1 MARRAVKG
9 AGRTSSVEGEVD
21 VRKAGLEDED
31 VRALLSAIGRV
42 ASIGR
47 REMREFGDV
56 IRPHEADARITERHL
71 TALWQVFLHEP
82 LTVGELA
89 ERLELEVT
97 TASLVATELGRAGM
111 IERERDPEDRRRVLL
126 RVKPK
131 LARFI
136 AERRLAPMRRMMAAL
151 DARERAALI
160 KALGLFA
167 DEIERG
173 AS

>member
-1 MARRAVKG
+1 MAPRAVKG
-9 AGRTSSVEGEVD
+9 EGR
-21 VRKAGLEDED
+21 RAALEDED
-31 VRALLSAIGRV
+31 VRALLSALGRV

-56 IRPHEADARITERHL
+56 LQPHVAAANITERHL
-71 TALWQVFLHEP
+71 TAVWQIFLHEP

-89 ERLELEVT
+89 ERLELKVT
-97 TASLVATELGRAGM
+97 TASLVATELERAGM
-111 IERERDPEDRRRVLL
+111 VERERDPDDRRRVLL
-126 RVKPK
+126 RVKPR

-136 AERRLAPMRRMMAAL
+136 SERRIAPMRRMMAAL

-173 AS
+173 AQ

>member
-1 MARRAVKG
+1 MDAR
-9 AGRTSSVEGEVD
+9 E
-21 VRKAGLEDED
+21 AGLEDED
-31 VRALLSAIGRV
+31 VRALLSALGRV

-56 IRPHEADARITERHL
+56 LQPHVAAANITERHL
-71 TALWQVFLHEP
+71 PAVWQIFLHEP

-89 ERLELEVT
+89 ERLELKMT
-97 TASLVATELGRAGM
+97 TASLVATELERAGM
-111 IERERDPEDRRRVLL
+111 VERERDPDDRRRVLL
-126 RVKPK
+126 RVNPR
-131 LARFI
+131 LASFI
-136 AERRLAPMRRMMAAL
+136 SERRLAPMRRMMAAL